1 MRDVRRTTVIALGL
15 GAFLL
20 GLCSARFYSP
30 GGYLALVLVFG
41 IGACIRKIPT
51 LSIIFVILLGLT
63 LGNWRGTVFM
73 KHLRSYNQ
81 FSKKHVTIEATS
93 LTDAVYSDRGQ
104 LAFDVSN
111 IRMIAPDMQSLVGTI
126 GVKGFGESM
135 IYRGDKVLVTAKL
148 YPTRGSKQASMSFAK
163 ITRMHSGTSMIN
175 ELRRKFSAGLQSVV
189 PEPLGSFG
197 LGILIGQRTTLP
209 KDINDKLSTV
219 GLTHIVAVSGYNLT
233 IIVLAVHRLTRKRSK
248 YQSTLLTLLLIG
260 LFLLLTGSSASI
272 VRAAIVSILSL
283 WAWYYGR
290 TFRPSVLILLAAS
303 LTAGWFPPY
312 IWSDIGWYLSFLA
325 FTGVLLVAP
334 LVTQRFMGKRE
345 PKILAMVLIETL
357 AAQVMTLPII
367 LFIFGR
373 LSIISVFA
381 NILIVPLVPLAM
393 MLSFL
398 AGLGGMLLPS
408 LAGWVAWPTTLLMTY
423 LLDIVRLLSAL
434 PHASINYKIN
444 ALQLV
449 IVYILILAV
458 LLIWWHK
465 IAPSV
470 KIKKLKPRLARAKQI
485 L

>member
-1 MRDVRRTTVIALGL
+1 
-15 GAFLL
+15 
-20 GLCSARFYSP
+20 
-30 GGYLALVLVFG
+30 
-41 IGACIRKIPT
+41 
-51 LSIIFVILLGLT
+51 
-63 LGNWRGTVFM
+63 
-73 KHLRSYNQ
+73 
-81 FSKKHVTIEATS
+81 
-93 LTDAVYSDRGQ
+93 
-104 LAFDVSN
+104 
-111 IRMIAPDMQSLVGTI
+111 
-126 GVKGFGESM
+126 
-135 IYRGDKVLVTAKL
+135 
-148 YPTRGSKQASMSFAK
+148 
-163 ITRMHSGTSMIN
+163 
-175 ELRRKFSAGLQSVV
+175 
-189 PEPLGSFG
+189 
-197 LGILIGQRTTLP
+197 
-209 KDINDKLSTV
+209 
-219 GLTHIVAVSGYNLT
+219 
-233 IIVLAVHRLTRKRSK
+233 
-248 YQSTLLTLLLIG
+248 
-260 LFLLLTGSSASI
+260 
-272 VRAAIVSILSL
+272 
-283 WAWYYGR
+283 
-290 TFRPSVLILLAAS
+290 
-303 LTAGWFPPY
+303 
-312 IWSDIGWYLSFLA
+312 
-325 FTGVLLVAP
+325 
-334 LVTQRFMGKRE
+334 MGKRE

-423 LLDIVRLLSAL
+423 MLDIVRLLSAL